1 LLRSRSLAERTAE
14 ILNLPDNE
22 RYTDPEAPRAVRLS
36 EATDA
41 VLANLNVAP
50 VARSRVINVS
60 FVSPD
65 AREAADV
72 VNALTDGFIQV
83 NLERKYNTTSYARGF
98 LEERIATTK
107 SALESSERRL
117 VEYAQANGILEFGQ
131 GGNTLSTSLNVSSLQ
146 AFQAAL
152 ADAERAKI
160 VAEQRFQEAR
170 TAVSV
175 SEVVNSQ
182 TIREFQIERATV
194 NSERENLLKSFQPN
208 YPGVQQAQ
216 ARLDALDKEIADENA
231 RILASLE
238 SEFRAAAAT
247 EGRLRDRVATLTGD
261 LQDLRN
267 RSIDYNILQREV
279 DTNRAQYEALLQR
292 YKEIAIAGGVG
303 SSQVAIV
310 DRAVAPLE
318 PFSPSYF
325 RNLALAGVLS
335 LAFAFALAT
344 MMEVLDDTV
353 KSPDDVRQKLGE
365 PLIGVVPRTK
375 SIVRIEKLLGDPRST
390 IAEAFHSMRTSL
402 AFSTSAGTPKSIL
415 VTSSR
420 PGEGKTSS
428 VTALAYAFA
437 RTGKRVLIIDA
448 DMRKP
453 SFAAKPKASMG
464 LSGLLTSD
472 EALAD
477 QVINGAIPNVFLLP
491 AGRTPPNPAELLAS
505 DRLHRLVADAEAQF
519 DVVILDS
526 APVLAFADA
535 PILSS
540 VCRASVFVVQSGA
553 VRTDMVQRSV
563 ARLREANGMLVGVLL
578 TKLNLKRDGYGY
590 GYGYAYGYGGYGPRL
605 IGHSGAEGRRI
616 HLFAEGDT
624 NGVRDKEP

>member
-1 LLRSRSLAERTAE
+1 MSGPRRLHPERDDPAFAVVRARTDPPVRRAVFQELPRHEPEVESVQVWRFIRTLSRRRWLIITIVFLGISAALVASLLMTPLYRATATIEVQRQEAQIIEGADVAPATVADAEHMATQNALLRSRSLAERTAE

-160 VAEQRFQEAR
+160 VAEQRFQEAK

-279 DTNRAQYEALLQR
+279 YTNRAQYEALLQR
-292 YKEIAIAGGVG
+292 YKEIAIAGGG
-303 SSQVAIV
+303 
-310 DRAVAPLE
+310 
-318 PFSPSYF
+318 
-325 RNLALAGVLS
+325 
-335 LAFAFALAT
+335 
-344 MMEVLDDTV
+344 
-353 KSPDDVRQKLGE
+353 
-365 PLIGVVPRTK
+365 
-375 SIVRIEKLLGDPRST
+375 
-390 IAEAFHSMRTSL
+390 
-402 AFSTSAGTPKSIL
+402 
-415 VTSSR
+415 
-420 PGEGKTSS
+420 
-428 VTALAYAFA
+428 
-437 RTGKRVLIIDA
+437 
-448 DMRKP
+448 
-453 SFAAKPKASMG
+453 
-464 LSGLLTSD
+464 
-472 EALAD
+472 
-477 QVINGAIPNVFLLP
+477 
-491 AGRTPPNPAELLAS
+491 
-505 DRLHRLVADAEAQF
+505 
-519 DVVILDS
+519 
-526 APVLAFADA
+526 
-535 PILSS
+535 
-540 VCRASVFVVQSGA
+540 
-553 VRTDMVQRSV
+553 
-563 ARLREANGMLVGVLL
+563 
-578 TKLNLKRDGYGY
+578 
-590 GYGYAYGYGGYGPRL
+590 
-605 IGHSGAEGRRI
+605 
-616 HLFAEGDT
+616 
-624 NGVRDKEP
+624 